1 VKEILTSIC
10 ALQPKYSSQNT
21 PEMQE
26 RGRLIRTD
34 LASALKDRL
43 PRLQQAFDR
52 VFDDLG
58 VEASDGIGR
67 KTEAPWVR
75 LFSRTMSPNPREG
88 FYIVIHFAANGSGV
102 YFTVGC
108 GSTIWSGGDLKLVA
122 DDELKART
130 SWARSVVLQR
140 FKDLAP
146 FSDEISL
153 GAKAP
158 LPRTFEK
165 ATAIAKWIPVQDLA
179 NVDLDSLLFGASER
193 LGEIYL
199 AQLSGRDVSPGDQDS
214 EDVVAIAKPLRLRRG
229 QGRGLSAIERREVE
243 LRAMRLATEHLLA
256 LGFQCQDMSATESFD
271 VLAKKNDLVVK
282 VEVKGTTSDFCDS
295 VLMTRNEVELHQ
307 KEKGSTALFI
317 VSRIRLVRE
326 AATVSATGGEIEALM
341 HWDIDEWSADPVA
354 YQMTRKLR

>member
-1 VKEILTSIC
+1 
-10 ALQPKYSSQNT
+10 
-21 PEMQE
+21 MQE

-75 LFSRTMSPNPREG
+75 LFSRAMSPNPREG
-88 FYIVIHFAANGSGV
+88 FYMVIHFAANGSGV

-108 GSTIWSGGDLKLVA
+108 GSTIWSGGDLKSVA

-130 SWARSVVLQR
+130 SWARSVILQR
-140 FKDLAP
+140 FKGLAP
-146 FSDEISL
+146 FTDEINL

-165 ATAIAKWIPVQDLA
+165 ATAIAKWVPVQSLEDE
-179 NVDLDSLLFGASER
+179 DLDSLLFSASER

-199 AQLSGRDVSPGDQDS
+199 AQLSGRDISPGDQDA
-214 EDVVAIAKPLRLRRG
+214 EDVVAIARPLRQRRG
-229 QGRGLSAIERREVE
+229 QGRGLSAAERREVE
-243 LRAMRLATEHLLA
+243 QRAMRLATEHLLG
-256 LGFQCQDMSATESFD
+256 LGFRCEDMSATESCD
-271 VLAKKNDLVVK
+271 LLAKRDDLG
-282 VEVKGTTSDFCDS
+282 VEIVVKGTTSDFCDS
-295 VLMTRNEVELHQ
+295 VLMTRNEVDLHRR
-307 KEKGSTALFI
+307 EKGKTALYI

-326 AATVSATGGEIEALM
+326 AASVSAVGGEIEALM
-341 HWDIDEWSADPVA
+341 HWDIDEWAADPVA